1 MRLLRIAAALVL
13 LGLTILCLTVTVA
26 LMGAGLYEGASF
38 WLVAT
43 GLLVFST
50 IVTAALR

>member
-1 MRLLRIAAALVL
+1 MSLLRIVAALVL
-13 LGLTILCLTVTVA
+13 LGLTILCFVITVA

-43 GLLVFST
+43 GLLAFST
-50 IVTAALR
+50 LAIVAFR